1 MQTVQEI
8 VRSAKDEYTKGDGT
22 HAGKYVD
29 WSMYE
34 TIETIYAY
42 LNSKHIS
49 GSADAKGR
57 EKPFF
62 NIVTAAV
69 NIWYRATDI
78 DRKNIRI
85 KADKNSQM
93 IPSFIATVHLQDWMK
108 KAKFGAFL
116 NKWGRT
122 QAQYGSAVVKFV
134 ETDGEL
140 VASVIPWNR
149 VICDTVDFASNPVI
163 ERLQLTPA
171 QLRRNKAYD
180 QDVVE
185 ELIDAAG
192 KREGLDEQEMDDNLN
207 YIEVYEIHGDM
218 ELAHLTDREEDETK
232 YRQQMH
238 VVAFT
243 GSKKEGDHDDFT
255 LFKGKEKKSPY
266 LLTHLIEEDN
276 RSLSI
281 GAVEYLFDA
290 QWMKNHTIKQTKDH
304 LDLVAKQVY
313 QTSDGSFV
321 NNNVLESIESG
332 DILIHAPNEP
342 LTTLAANHSA
352 STELANFGNE
362 WEVMGKEITSTP
374 DAQRGNTMPSGTA
387 YRQVAILEQS
397 SGSLFELMTENKGLS
412 IEEMMREFIL
422 PFIKKKMDS
431 VDEIAATLEANDIK
445 TIDSI
450 YVPQEAVRRSNQM
463 FKDAVLSR
471 QAPQELDLPG
481 MEQQV
486 QGELAQQGDQRFF
499 KPSEISEKKWKEV
512 LDDFGETVI
521 VEVTNENI
529 DKEQMFTTLTSLL
542 REITQ
547 NPAVLQDPNAKA
559 LFSKIAEETGRFSP
573 LELAQST
580 AQPQIGQAQVGGAEE
595 LQDLA
600 AVNKKP
606 NGKR

>member
-1 MQTVQEI
+1 MKDVYSI
-8 VRSAKDEYTKGDGT
+8 VRSAKDEYTKGEGT

-49 GSADAKGR
+49 GLTDAKGR

-85 KADKNSQM
+85 KASKNSQI
-93 IPSFIATVHLQDWMK
+93 IPSFIATVHLQNWMK
-108 KAKFGAFL
+108 TAKFGAFL

-122 QAQYGSAVVKFV
+122 QAQYGSAVTKFV

-140 VASVIPWNR
+140 VATVIPWNR

-163 ERLQLTPA
+163 ERLQFTPA
-171 QLRRNKAYD
+171 QLRQNKAYD
-180 QDVVE
+180 KDMVE
-185 ELIDAAG
+185 ALIEATEA
-192 KREGLDEQEMDDNLN
+192 REGLDDRKMDDNLN

-218 ELAHLTDREEDETK
+218 PLSYLTDKEEDETT
-232 YRQQMH
+232 YRQQMQ

-243 GSKKEGDHDDFT
+243 ANKNGDFDDFT

-290 QWMKNHTIKQTKDH
+290 QWMKNHTVKQTKDH

-313 QTSDGSFV
+313 QTSDGAFV
-321 NNNVLESIESG
+321 GNNVLESVESG
-332 DILIHAPNEP
+332 DILIHADNQP
-342 LTTLAANHSA
+342 LTTLSHNQSA

-362 WEVMGKEITSTP
+362 FEVLGKEITSTP

-387 YRQVAILEQS
+387 YRQVAILEQT
-397 SGSLFELMTENKGLS
+397 SGSLFELMTENRGFS
-412 IEEMMREFIL
+412 VEEMMREFIL
-422 PFIKKKMDS
+422 PFIEKKMDTA
-431 VDEIAATLEANDIK
+431 DEVAATLEANDIK
-445 TIDSI
+445 FIDSVYI
-450 YVPQEAVRRSNQM
+450 PQEAVRRSNAQ
-463 FKDAVLSR
+463 FKENVLNR
-471 QAPQELDLPG
+471 QPQQPTDLPG
-481 MEQQV
+481 QEQAIQE
-486 QGELAQQGDQRFF
+486 ELAQQGDQRFF
-499 KPSEISEKKWKEV
+499 KPSELTDKVWKDV
-512 LDDFGETVI
+512 LTDFGDTVT

-547 NPAVLQDPNAKA
+547 NPAVLSDPNAKTIFNRI
-559 LFSKIAEETGRFSP
+559 LEETGRFSP
-573 LELAQST
+573 LELAQNT
-580 AQPQIGQAQVGGAEE
+580 AQPQIQQPEVGGAKE

-600 AVNKKP
+600 AISKDKKV
-606 NGKR
+606 